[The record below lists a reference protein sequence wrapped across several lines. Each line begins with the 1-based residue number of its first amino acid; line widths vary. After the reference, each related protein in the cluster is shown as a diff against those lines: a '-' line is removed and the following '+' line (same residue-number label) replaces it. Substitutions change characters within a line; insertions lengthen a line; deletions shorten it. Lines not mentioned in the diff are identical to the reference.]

1 MLPNNYNNSQEILA
15 EIKAKEIEKENRKIN
30 WKELAFDFSTGK
42 FIYEGSDQAK
52 LGTKKEIIKQWI
64 KKLFYTQR
72 DKWDCYIKDSTYPF
86 GLILHR
92 YIGQQLYPDNF
103 LIELIKEDIYNSLL
117 SHENIKEIHYLQLI
131 QIDDVLYCGF
141 IVILDDDTAL
151 EIEEV
156 INH

>member
-52 LGTKKEIIKQWI
+52 LRTKKEIIKQWI

-103 LIELIKEDIYNSLL
+103 LIELIKEDIYNSLI